1 MSPVPSPV
9 RRVLALLGALAVV
22 VTAAVVGAV
31 AVTDGDDD
39 GSTDP
44 AAPTASA
51 PGPAALNPV
60 VDASSFRP
68 VAVNSLDPDPLP
80 VPERPPEDPYAD
92 VPVPEIGQVEIPEIG
107 LVHPIFEGITLT
119 VIDNGPGHWPGS
131 ALPGRRGNTV
141 FPGHRTTHSQPFHDL
156 DRLAPGDEIVF
167 RTPDGVHTYAVRE
180 THVVA
185 PTDMWVVDQTETP
198 TVTLVACHPKGSARQ
213 RIVVKG
219 DLLRSEPSPAARAAA
234 DRLGALTAQL
244 AA

>member
-1 MSPVPSPV
+1 M
-9 RRVLALLGALAVV
+9 RRVLGLVGALAL
-22 VTAAVVGAV
+22 VTAAAVVGTL
-31 AVTDGDDD
+31 AVTDGGD
-39 GSTDP
+39 GDSATEVVATSST
-44 AAPTASA
+44 SA
-51 PGPAALNPV
+51 GGAAALNPV

-80 VPERPPEDPYAD
+80 VPERPPQDPYAD
-92 VPVPEIGQVEIPEIG
+92 VPVPEIGQLEIPAIG

-131 ALPGRRGNTV
+131 ALPGRRGNAV
-141 FPGHRTTHSQPFHDL
+141 FPGHRTTHSHPFYDL

-167 RTPDGVHTYAVRE
+167 RSPDGVHTYAVSE
-180 THVVA
+180 TLVVA

-198 TVTLVACHPKGSARQ
+198 TVTLIACHPKGSARQ

-219 DLLRSEPSPAARAAA
+219 DLVRSEPSAAARAAA
-234 DRLGALTAQL
+234 ERLGALTAQL